1 MDNVSPE
8 GELNLL
14 ILPSQV
20 LYNLLLQLRMPDFSE
35 GLDDLSDHI
44 NGEEQMGE
52 ARSEHLALIANIIY
66 G

>member
-14 ILPSQV
+14 ILPGQV

-35 GLDDLSDHI
+35 QLDDLSDHI
-44 NGEEQMGE
+44 IGEEQMGE
-52 ARSEHLALIANIIY
+52 ARSENLVLIVNTIY
-66 G
+66 E